1 MKFLDIDRP
10 IGQFLCKIGDIITLN
25 FLWIICSLPIITIGA
40 STSALY
46 YAWMKQFRECDAP
59 VYRYFLSSF
68 QDNLRQ
74 STIAWLISLLLTAML
89 VLDISFF
96 QTMDT
101 SIGKICLYFFGILL
115 IGFVLMLLYLFPAIA
130 AFQATTAQH
139 FKNTFILA
147 FSHPLAT
154 LLLCASTIIPVGLT
168 YFEEVYLGVYL
179 FCWIFFGIGLLSR
192 FHSQILIKLF
202 REYLE

>member
-10 IGQFLCKIGDIITLN
+10 IGQFRCKIGDIIILN

-46 YAWMKQFRECDAP
+46 YTWMKQFRECDAP

-68 QDNLRQ
+68 RDNLGQ
-74 STIAWLISLLLTAML
+74 STIAWLISLLMAAALI
-89 VLDISFF
+89 LDISFF
-96 QTMDT
+96 QALDT
-101 SIGKICLYFFGILL
+101 NIGKICLYFFGILL
-115 IGFVLMLLYLFPAIA
+115 IGFGLTMLYLFPTIA
-130 AFQATTAQH
+130 AFHATTIQH
-139 FKNTFILA
+139 FKNAFIFA

-154 LLLCASTIIPVGLT
+154 LLLCVSTVIPVGLT
-168 YFEEVYLGVYL
+168 YFEEIYFGIYL
-179 FCWIFFGIGLLSR
+179 FCWVFFGIGLLSR
-192 FHSQILIKLF
+192 FHSRILIKLF